1 MSWLPIAAVVIGCFA
16 LKLAGT
22 SLPPR
27 ILDEPRVAAMAAL
40 VPIALFG
47 AVIAIQTIGGDR
59 AYAVDARLAG
69 LAVAVLAVLL
79 KAPFVLVVVAAA
91 ATTALIRAVS

>member
-27 ILDEPRVAAMAAL
+27 IVSEPRVAAMAAL
-40 VPIALFG
+40 VPIALFA
-47 AVIAIQTIGGDR
+47 AVIALQTVAGDR

-69 LAVAVLAVLL
+69 LAVAVVAVWA
-79 KAPFVLVVVAAA
+79 KAPFVVVVIGAA
-91 ATTALIRAVS
+91 ATAAIVRAIS